1 MEEAS
6 IALVIFDKFLKI
18 IGLIRSGEIK
28 RDEQIDESLHALY
41 DALTETK
48 AYVARLNDGQ
58 PNDRDQEMKIARM
71 WHNASVP
78 IRHIDPDLAHKCFLK
93 GSYWHEPDSWTDARI
108 RENGIALDQVL
119 DNTKDLLLS
128 K

>member
-6 IALVIFDKFLKI
+6 FAIVIFDKFLKI
-18 IGLIRSGEIK
+18 IGLIRTGEIK

-48 AYVARLNDGQ
+48 AYVARLNDRQ
-58 PNDRDQEMKIARM
+58 PNDRDQELKIARM

-78 IRHIDPDLAHKCFLK
+78 IRHIDPDLAHRCFLK
-93 GSYWHEPDSWTDARI
+93 GSYWLEPNVWTDDKIQDSRI
-108 RENGIALDQVL
+108 GLDQVL
-119 DNTKDLLLS
+119 ESTKELLLS
-128 K
+128 Q